1 MCAEINEAGPEFVN
15 DTIKAL
21 RLSWN
26 LPEGAVLAQFNAT
39 DMDVGPPGELN
50 YHLYHGHQLP
60 VNVSSGEGIF
70 SIDNET
76 GVLVLAQ
83 DLNTTRG
90 LYKRF
95 VLVVV
100 ASDSGRNPQSSEVT
114 VSVTLEGTPAPIPS
128 FDKGLYMVEISENV
142 PGNSIVLNFSCTEPE
157 DATGTSNL
165 TTRLTESNDSKLFS
179 LDGEYDDLM
188 LVLLEQRDYEALRDT
203 TEPHYT
209 LEVTCSNQYE
219 ITASATIEIE
229 VLNEDDNSF
238 EFDNATYIAVVP
250 ENVQRYHHVLTVS
263 AFDPDIPDGIIIYD
277 VSSPPTKFSIRPN
290 GTVYVTE
297 SVDREKQDKYILNI
311 EAMLSSSR
319 EVTEAVVNITIS
331 DINEGPP
338 IFSNDLYTSD
348 NLTTANTVGDV
359 ALAVAAFDSDF
370 EINGSV
376 VYSIEENAL
385 FAINN
390 LSGVVYIKNASVVS
404 LYGSYVLKVYATDEG
419 NPPMSSTSRVDIYV
433 APIPDDIEFQ
443 DIPSTIRIHEDQPRG
458 YEIESIVAVVVDRNG
473 GVIVDA
479 QTVGDVQYELM
490 PANGSENFHIGRYSG
505 NLILLNS
512 LDFEEVKSYNL
523 TIVASIPNYAN
534 ATIESTASIEM
545 SVVDVNDNSPVFTP
559 SFYTEVVEEFT
570 RVGRSVLTVHADDAD
585 SGNNAD
591 VSYRLKD
598 GEDVVPFSIDRVNGV
613 INVTSALDTPL
624 DYRFYVVAEDN
635 GTPRR
640 SSETVVF
647 ISVVRSLSVVPEF
660 DRQQYVFNVTENSPP
675 GTEIGSVL
683 AHVAG
688 NNSID
693 GYTHLKYRLQDA
705 SMFHIDPDLGSLSVL
720 SALDAEHQTVYII
733 HAEVYNDTYVFDNAT
748 IEVHVDDV
756 NDHAPQFRQ
765 SLYTDVITTAR
776 PQHSVLFNVS
786 ADDDDELGSRNSRVQ
801 YTIAESETIGFGINH
816 TTGAVYIVN
825 STLYAGD
832 YHLTAVAT
840 DEGDPRMS
848 GTVLVFI
855 SVIPASPQSI
865 LFEESEYTFEVSE
878 DAAPETSVGR
888 VVALDHNRM
897 PFPEGGDLRYRFSDA
912 NLTDFVHLTVGPM
925 TGDVLVSSSLDRES
939 QSSYTLVVIA
949 EYEGNQT
956 GEVIMT
962 VNVLDINDNPPIF
975 TKDVYAK
982 GIVTTYGNSTAI
994 LQVTAFDIDDDLN
1007 GTVQY
1012 SFSDGESQTDQF
1024 RITKTGEIH
1033 SLTETIPA
1041 GDYRL
1046 IITASDSNPTMPENS
1061 TAIVSICVFY
1071 QRPNEHLQ
1079 ITTTVFQI
1087 PENSPAGTEV
1097 GTVQLVAGG
1106 MVIVPEHYSENLEFS
1121 IGEDYFVINESNGTL
1136 KLVGALDRELRGSY
1150 SFEVT
1155 AGFSEYN
1162 IHVTIT
1168 LTVEVVDENDNRPV
1182 FNPIL
1187 YSTIIDDGYADNQRV
1202 PTDEIL
1208 VTDRDEGRNAQLDIS
1223 LDEVNP
1229 FGIHLISN
1237 TTGELRGEI
1246 IVQNASLLEPEK
1258 AYIFNIIASDGGNP
1272 PETAMATVRIQ
1283 VEYAIPDMIYFPYT
1297 HYAFNHTENSPTAT
1311 EVGRVSVLPDTPAL
1325 DDLVYSVSGGSG
1337 IFVFHIHQYT
1347 GVISNHFPLDREQG
1361 DEFNLTITAQ
1371 LIHHPISSLSA
1382 TTSVTVTVLDTND
1395 NVPIFDRSSYSAV
1408 VYVDELVTD
1417 VPVVS
1422 VSASDAD
1429 IGENSVIIYSIVDPS
1444 DSFDIIRENGSI
1456 FAISTS
1462 LGVRTYSLTVEATDM
1477 GDDPLNGSTI
1487 VIIDIRQ
1494 GIPDS
1499 IAFSEAQYHFNVS
1512 EYDISGTTMGE
1523 VALNPPL
1530 TTEFVQYRSFSSNS
1544 QDFVVVTQSGVVQ
1557 SRRRFDYESSET
1569 VIDFE
1574 VTCTLYLPH
1583 ENGVTLTDT
1592 ASVRVNVLDENDNAP
1607 EFINFP
1613 RNIEYRENVTQ
1624 KENITRIFAND
1635 ADSGTNAELVF
1646 SIANNPLLRIDPSTG
1661 DVFVS
1666 PGLDREEQEVHT
1678 VSVLVTDRGS
1688 VPKSYQDDFTL
1699 TLLDIND
1706 NIPVLVETEFS
1717 VDERVSGSGVFQLQY
1732 RDSDEQEYGRATI
1745 HIPPGQSGNRFT
1757 VDSASGEVTLNEALD
1772 FEVEQSVEL
1781 VVELVDNPNEPSN
1794 SNRVQYTVIVNVLNK
1809 PDNPPEFDT
1818 DTVQTLVIDP
1828 GITQGDTLIRVG
1840 ATDKDDD
1847 DGIMFTFDYTNASFI
1862 EINPDTGEIS
1872 FTEST
1877 VLVPGADYS
1886 VGVRATDNSEY
1897 ELFSTIELHIT
1908 IDARSL
1914 TFENE
1919 VYASS
1924 IPEDT
1929 PMNHN
1934 VNQLRIQE
1942 LAQSSDYVYSFTY
1955 EIISPQG
1962 VTDPF
1967 RLETDQYQIDILVN
1981 AVLNREAVP
1990 FYILQVSATR
2000 YPMSHPEMVESLT
2013 VNFTITI
2020 EDVNDNTP
2028 VIPPPRPLYYVS
2040 EADAINTVVT
2050 QVVATDSD
2058 IGSNKAL
2065 QYSIINPPTRPF
2077 EINRND
2083 GTVTIRQQLDFESQE
2098 TYTLT
2103 VEVEDLGTPPLSST
2117 AQYKIQIQNVNDVPP
2132 AFAAPAYFGELYT
2145 RAPAN
2150 SDVIHVLLDVSDL
2163 DGDTDFTFSI
2173 SPDPSDTGAGE
2184 YSLGVRSQPP
2194 YHVIAN
2200 RIPSNAQ
2207 SGLRKFTVE
2216 VSDHVHKNSTVLYLG
2231 VFAQEHLLPMTVS
2244 GQSKEDFLTV
2254 VSDVLRT
2261 LNTQLSSAFGRPVSY
2276 YYESIDESSTD
2287 TKV

>member
-1 MCAEINEAGPEFVN
+1 MCAEINEAAPEFVN
-15 DTIKAL
+15 DTTKAL

-39 DMDVGPPGELN
+39 DMDAGQPGELN
-50 YHLYHGHQLP
+50 YRLYHGHQLP

-76 GVLVLAQ
+76 GVLVLAK

-90 LYKRF
+90 LYRRF

-114 VSVTLEGTPAPIPS
+114 VSVTLDDTPAPIPS

-142 PGNSIVLNFSCTEPE
+142 LGNSIVLNFSCTEPE

-179 LDGEYDDLM
+179 LEGEYDDLM
-188 LVLLEQRDYEALRDT
+188 LVLLKQRDYEALRDT
-203 TEPHYT
+203 TLPHYT

-219 ITASATIEIE
+219 ITASATVYIE

-238 EFDNATYIAVVP
+238 EFDNATYFAVVP
-250 ENVQRYHHVLTVS
+250 ENVQRNHHVLTVS
-263 AFDPDIPDGIIIYD
+263 AFDPDIPDGNITYD
-277 VSSPPTKFSIRPN
+277 VTGQPTEFSIRPN
-290 GTVYVTE
+290 GTVYVTY
-297 SVDREKQDKYILNI
+297 SVDREKEDNYILNI
-311 EAMLSSSR
+311 EATLSSSR
-319 EVTEAVVNITIS
+319 EVTKAVVNITIS

-370 EINGSV
+370 ENNGSV

-390 LSGVVYIKNASVVS
+390 LTGVVYIKNASVVS

-433 APIPDDIEFQ
+433 APIPDSIEFQ
-443 DIPSTIRIHEDQPRG
+443 DIPSTIRIHEDNPRG

-490 PANGSENFHIGRYSG
+490 QTNGSESFHIGRYSG

-534 ATIESTASIEM
+534 ATIESTASIEV

-570 RVGRSVLTVHADDAD
+570 RVGRSILTVHADDAD

-624 DYRFYVVAEDN
+624 DYRFYVVADDN

-660 DRQQYVFNVTENSPP
+660 DRQQYVFNVSENSPP

-705 SMFHIDPDLGSLSVL
+705 SMFHIDPDLGNLSLL

-733 HAEVYNDTYVFDNAT
+733 YAEVYNDTYVFDNAT

-786 ADDDDELGSRNSRVQ
+786 ADDDDELGSRNSQVQ

-878 DAAPETSVGR
+878 DAAPETLVGR

-897 PFPEGGDLRYRFSDA
+897 PFPEGSDLRYRFSDA

-925 TGDVLVSSSLDRES
+925 TGDVLVSSSLDREN
-939 QSSYTLVVIA
+939 QSRYTLVVIA

-956 GEVIMT
+956 GEVKMT

-982 GIVTTYGNSTAI
+982 GIFTTYGNSTAI

-1024 RITKTGEIH
+1024 RITNTGEIY

-1061 TAIVSICVFY
+1061 TTIVSICVTY
-1071 QRPNEHLQ
+1071 QQPNLPLQ
-1079 ITTTVFQI
+1079 ITTTMFQI

-1106 MVIVPEHYSENLEFS
+1106 MVIVPEHYSGNLEFS

-1136 KLVGALDRELRGSY
+1136 KLVGALDRELRSNY

-1155 AGFSEYN
+1155 AGFSDFS

-1168 LTVEVVDENDNRPV
+1168 LTIKVVDENDNRPV

-1208 VTDRDEGRNAQLDIS
+1208 VTDRDEGINAQLDIS
-1223 LDEVNP
+1223 LDELNP
-1229 FGIHLISN
+1229 FGIRLISN

-1283 VEYAIPDMIYFPYT
+1283 VEYAIPDTIYFPYA

-1311 EVGRVSVLPDTPAL
+1311 EVGRVSVLPVTPAL

-1337 IFVFHIHQYT
+1337 VFVFHIHQYS

-1361 DEFNLTITAQ
+1361 DEFNLTITAR
-1371 LIHHPISSLSA
+1371 LIHHPIPSLSA
-1382 TTSVTVTVLDTND
+1382 TTSVTVTILDTND
-1395 NVPIFDRSSYSAV
+1395 NVAIFDRSSYSAV
-1408 VYVDELVTD
+1408 VYIDELVTD
-1417 VPVVS
+1417 VPIIS

-1429 IGENSVIIYSIVDPS
+1429 IGENSVISYSIVDHR
-1444 DSFDIIRENGSI
+1444 DSFNILENGSI
-1456 FAISTS
+1456 FAVNSTS
-1462 LGVRTYSLTVEATDM
+1462 LEVRTYSLTVEATDM
-1477 GDDPLNGSTI
+1477 GDEPLTGSTI
-1487 VIIDIRQ
+1487 VLIDVRQ

-1499 IAFSEAQYHFNVS
+1499 IAFSEAQYNFNVS
-1512 EYDISGTTMGE
+1512 EYDISGATVGE
-1523 VALNPPL
+1523 VALYPRLP
-1530 TTEFVQYRSFSSNS
+1530 TEFVQYRSFSSDS
-1544 QDFVVVTQSGVVQ
+1544 EDFVVVTQSGVVQ
-1557 SRRRFDYESSET
+1557 SRRQFDYESSET
-1569 VIDFE
+1569 VIDFT
-1574 VTCTLYLPH
+1574 VACTLYLPH
-1583 ENGVTLTDT
+1583 ENGVNLTDT
-1592 ASVRVNVLDENDNAP
+1592 ASVRVIVLDENDNAP
-1607 EFINFP
+1607 EFTNFP
-1613 RNIEYRENVTQ
+1613 HNIEYREDVTQ
-1624 KENITRIFAND
+1624 AENITRISAND
-1635 ADSGTNAELVF
+1635 ADAGSNAELVF
-1646 SIANNPLLRIDPSTG
+1646 SIVNNELLHIDPSTG
-1661 DVFVS
+1661 DVFVL
-1666 PGLDREEQEVHT
+1666 PGLDREEQEVHI
-1678 VSVLVTDRGS
+1678 VSVLVTDKGR

-1706 NIPVLVETEFS
+1706 NSPVLVETEFS
-1717 VDERVSGSGVFQLQY
+1717 VEERVSGAVVFQLQY

-1745 HIPPGQSGNRFT
+1745 HISSGQSENRFT

-1772 FEVEQSVEL
+1772 FEFEQSVGLL
-1781 VVELVDNPNEPSN
+1781 VDLVDNPNDDPSN
-1794 SNRVQYTVIVNVLNK
+1794 SNRVEYTVIVNVIDK

-1818 DTVQTLVIDP
+1818 DTVQTLLIDP

-1840 ATDKDDD
+1840 ATDRDN
-1847 DGIMFTFDYTNASFI
+1847 DGIMFTFDHNEADFI
-1862 EINPDTGEIS
+1862 AIDQDTGEIS
-1872 FTEST
+1872 FTKST
-1877 VLVPGADYS
+1877 LLVPGEDYS

-1897 ELFSTIELHIT
+1897 KLFSTIELNIT

-1929 PMNHN
+1929 PVNDK

-1942 LAQSSDYVYSFTY
+1942 LAQSSDYVYSFAY

-1962 VTDPF
+1962 VADPF
-1967 RLETDQYQIDILVN
+1967 RSETGQYQIDIFVN
-1981 AVLNREAVP
+1981 ADLNREAVP
-1990 FYILQVSATR
+1990 IYILQVSATR
-2000 YPMSHPEMVESLT
+2000 YPVSDRDVVESLM
-2013 VNFTITI
+2013 VDFTITI
-2020 EDVNDNTP
+2020 EDVNDNVP

-2065 QYSIINPPTRPF
+2065 QYSIIDPSTSPF

-2083 GTVTIRQQLDFESQE
+2083 GTITIRQQLDFESQE

-2103 VEVEDLGTPPLSST
+2103 VEVEDLGTPPLSET
-2117 AQYKIQIQNVNDVPP
+2117 AKYTIQIQNENDVPP

-2150 SDVIHVLLDVSDL
+2150 SDVIHVLLEVSDL

-2173 SPDPSDTGAGE
+2173 SPDPSDASAEE
-2184 YSLGVRSQPP
+2184 YSLSVRSQPP

-2200 RIPSNAQ
+2200 GIPSNAQ

-2216 VSDHVHKNSTVLYLG
+2216 VSDHVHKNSAVLYLG

-2276 YYESIDESSTD
+2276 YYESIDESITD